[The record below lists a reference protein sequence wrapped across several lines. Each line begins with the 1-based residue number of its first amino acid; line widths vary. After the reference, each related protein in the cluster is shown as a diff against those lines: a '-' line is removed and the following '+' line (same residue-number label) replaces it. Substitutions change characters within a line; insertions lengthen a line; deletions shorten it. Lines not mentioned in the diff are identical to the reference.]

1 MRRSLNIRNPEYTEL
16 GSKLSLRT
24 TLNNARSYLS
34 WTTKYLVHN
43 SNVVDI
49 DYIAISNYVEI
60 RCSQGREMI
69 QPFKLW
75 WIVAQRAIYT
85 KENDTLF
92 SYMCFAPSL
101 FFRFDYVHSDLNP
114 PAVARHGI
122 LLDEILKRKSSD

>member
-1 MRRSLNIRNPEYTEL
+1 
-16 GSKLSLRT
+16 
-24 TLNNARSYLS
+24 
-34 WTTKYLVHN
+34 
-43 SNVVDI
+43 
-49 DYIAISNYVEI
+49 
-60 RCSQGREMI
+60 MI

-101 FFRFDYVHSDLNP
+101 FFRFDYVVRYTLRTSGSVVKTYLAAVNYGTVLLNFGERDVGLIAAKHSDLNP